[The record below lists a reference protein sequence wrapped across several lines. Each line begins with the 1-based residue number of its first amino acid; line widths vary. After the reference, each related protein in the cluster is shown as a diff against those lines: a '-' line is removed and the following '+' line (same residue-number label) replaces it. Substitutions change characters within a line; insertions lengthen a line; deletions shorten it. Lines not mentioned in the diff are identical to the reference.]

1 MDKNAERQKKANP
14 STLEQQLKDLGAE
27 IETCQ
32 QKIREAKGKK
42 KGLTERK
49 KKRDLESLYELI
61 RNSGK
66 SMEEVLQLF

>member
-1 MDKNAERQKKANP
+1 M
-14 STLEQQLKDLGAE
+14 KDLGAE